1 MLIRLVVVFVCLFDC
16 LLVCFFVCL
25 FASLFFCVV
34 DVGVGLSMVSAFL
47 VWQGSTSALQE
58 GLAAEA

>member
-1 MLIRLVVVFVCLFDC
+1 MLVLVLLRLLVFVIV
-16 LLVCFFVCL
+16 LVFVL
-25 FASLFFCVV
+25 VFVLALVFL
-34 DVGVGLSMVSAFL
+34 GVGLSMVSAFF